1 MITVK
6 LFGFDILPVFYFYE
20 SEYIAGEG
28 TVTAFLFLLG
38 FKVLDKIKCD
48 IKIRELNSK
57 ISMRMVEAGIAKNL
71 SYGIYSRW
79 MCI

>member
-1 MITVK
+1 MIIVK
-6 LFGFDILPVFYFYE
+6 LFGFDIFFVFYFYE
-20 SEYIAGEG
+20 LEYIVGEG
-28 TVTAFLFLLG
+28 IVIVFLFLLG

-57 ISMRMVEAGIAKNL
+57 ILMRMVEVGIVKNL
-71 SYGIYSRW
+71 SYGIYFCW